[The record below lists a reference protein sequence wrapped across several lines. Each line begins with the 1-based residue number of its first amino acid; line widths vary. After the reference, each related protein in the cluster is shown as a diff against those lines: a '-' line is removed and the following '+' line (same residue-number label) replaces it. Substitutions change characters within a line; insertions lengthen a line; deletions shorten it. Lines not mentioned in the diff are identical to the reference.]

1 MVVKKAKPYA
11 RGLTQAEYQKEAI
24 RRKKWHETL
33 AGQLTLE
40 GWGTY
45 ITDTV
50 DYELIYTVIH
60 AVAPHALTDT
70 VTNHEESK
78 DTFIGRLR
86 DAIHKDTRASAMRR
100 QLATK
105 QATTEKI
112 VKDRLRKEVRKELEE
127 EFAHPSPT

>member
-45 ITDTV
+45 ITDRV

-60 AVAPHALTDT
+60 AVAPHALSDT

-78 DTFIGRLR
+78 ETFISRLR
-86 DAIHKDTRASAMRR
+86 DAIHKDSRAKAMRR
-100 QLATK
+100 QIASKEAKHETL
-105 QATTEKI
+105 
-112 VKDRLRKEVRKELEE
+112 VKERMRREVRKELEE
-127 EFAHPSPT
+127 EFANPTPT